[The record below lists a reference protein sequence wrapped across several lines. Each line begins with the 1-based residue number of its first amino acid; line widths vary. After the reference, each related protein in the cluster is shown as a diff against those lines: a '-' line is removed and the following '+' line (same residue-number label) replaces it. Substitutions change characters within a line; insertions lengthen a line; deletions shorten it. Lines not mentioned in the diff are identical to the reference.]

1 MGNNKDKEEQI
12 PYEDWLEREKPLV
25 KALHAATP
33 QLNLVRTYD
42 PPPSKMAVDAYA
54 SANKHRWLP
63 GMRWSLPRHCL
74 ARSEATAGEWY
85 AHICFRQLR
94 DHHHPQ

>member
-42 PPPSKMAVDAYA
+42 P
-54 SANKHRWLP
+54 HQRWPL
-63 GMRWSLPRHCL
+63 M
-74 ARSEATAGEWY
+74 
-85 AHICFRQLR
+85 HICER
-94 DHHHPQ
+94 